1 MTGNRIL
8 MAEEIKRLK
17 TEVKQ
22 KNEIIRQLKKL
33 IKEIEEGKLQSA
45 GLGIGR

>member
-8 MAEEIKRLK
+8 MIEEIKRLK
-17 TEVKQ
+17 TKVKQ
-22 KNEIIRQLKKL
+22 QKEIIRQLKKL
-33 IKEIEEGKLQSA
+33 IKEIEKGELQSA